1 MIDARRNFSNLFA
14 CNNIFQEKF
23 QNLFVNF
30 YPYLGRNYPFYSNHS
45 FYLSNINE
53 LINEEGYEN
62 VNKNYTDI

>member
-30 YPYLGRNYPFYSNHS
+30 YPYLGKKLSLLFES
-45 FYLSNINE
+45 FLLFE
-53 LINEEGYEN
+53 
-62 VNKNYTDI
+62 